1 MWLRTGILGTL
12 PSVRVEV
19 RGRVRLSACPA
30 YRRARDHESRRP
42 LRIRQSLKKSEMN
55 NLVEGIS
62 ERSENDN
69 NTKKTIWSGYR
80 WAFLREGTYWL
91 SIAEHNASKRP
102 IVYEE
107 LKTKLI
113 TFLDSGLKRYP
124 PPHYKRVVRDRS
136 VAGYLCHLYAYC
148 LHSAQH
154 HLVYRGWAGGKWPRP
169 TPDTK
174 AKTKKVQGSDI
185 IS

>member
-1 MWLRTGILGTL
+1 M
-12 PSVRVEV
+12 
-19 RGRVRLSACPA
+19 
-30 YRRARDHESRRP
+30 SR
-42 LRIRQSLKKSEMN
+42 
-55 NLVEGIS
+55 
-62 ERSENDN
+62 
-69 NTKKTIWSGYR
+69 
-80 WAFLREGTYWL
+80 AFLREGTYWL

-107 LKTKLI
+107 LKTELI

-185 IS
+185 ISLSMYTFYKKKTGWRWWWWKGGFGQKSWVTMGVSTSGYTSAAR